1 MTLPDELLAGTD
13 TAKTE
18 SKTGQAKMPPPRE
31 FEHPTPVGQRYS
43 RLRVEIPTLSLLNS
57 CGNR

>member
-18 SKTGQAKMPPPRE
+18 SKTGQAQMPPRE
-31 FEHPTPVGQRYS
+31 NLNTQHLWVKDIAGSESKF
-43 RLRVEIPTLSLLNS
+43 RL
-57 CGNR
+57 

>member
-18 SKTGQAKMPPPRE
+18 SKTGQAQMPPER
-31 FEHPTPVGQRYS
+31 
-43 RLRVEIPTLSLLNS
+43 I
-57 CGNR
+57 